1 MASLDIQK
9 VKAGQLA
16 GLNKHYD
23 EELRLKLNHANKNI
37 NKELTTENMFINC
50 SSYQDGLKK
59 LDKCIKEI
67 DEKIPP
73 KRLKADRVTMAAIEI
88 PIPDKISQ
96 KGREAER
103 EFSKK
108 AINWLK
114 EELKVPEIIGFVHV
128 DERHTYTDPI
138 THKERMSLSH
148 IHSYVPV
155 YTEEHGINAKNFFGI
170 KRLNYSELNKKFDT
184 YIQKEY
190 DIQYLNG
197 NEYLNEPVE
206 TLKKISEAAEKHDN
220 ELMSELEFHKEIIKE
235 GEIPKIKAKSALGKK
250 IKISNDD
257 FAKLMKDVQYAN
269 GTRRTIAKINKE
281 KETLEREYKKKIEE
295 IKKECNNRISIDTKN
310 YQEMIKVREKAIKLF
325 CNLEKLDYDK
335 TMDAIEISR
344 GIGKG
349 NAYRKAILKA
359 LNKNI
364 PIEKEQEY
372 TR

>member
-16 GLNKHYD
+16 GLSKHYD
-23 EELRLKLNHANKNI
+23 EELRLKLNHSNNHI

-50 SSYQDGLKK
+50 SSYQDGLQK
-59 LDKCIKEI
+59 LNKCIKEI

-73 KRLKADRVTMAAIEI
+73 KRVRADRVTMAAIEI
-88 PIPDKISQ
+88 PIPDEISQ

-103 EFSKK
+103 EFSLK

-148 IHSYVPV
+148 IHSYVPA
-155 YTEEHGINAKNFFGI
+155 YTEEKGINAKNFFGV
-170 KRLNYSELNKKFDT
+170 KRLNYSELNKKFNRFV
-184 YIQKEY
+184 QKEY

-206 TLKKISEAAEKHDN
+206 TLKKISEAAKKHDN

-235 GEIPKIKAKSALGKK
+235 GGMLKIETKSALGNNV
-250 IKISNDD
+250 KISNDD
-257 FAKLMKDVQYAN
+257 FNQLMKDVQYAS
-269 GTRRTIAKINKE
+269 GTWRTISKIKKE
-281 KETLEREYKKKIEE
+281 KETLERECRKKIEE

-310 YQEMIKVREKAIKLF
+310 YQEMIKVRDKAIKLF
-325 CNLEKLDYDK
+325 CDLEKLDYDK
-335 TMDAIEISR
+335 ITNAIEISR
-344 GIGKG
+344 GIGHE
-349 NAYRKAILKA
+349 NAYKKAILKA